1 MTTTHFDFG
10 NKYIYNWDNNENKF
24 VAINNEKN
32 IADFKSATQ
41 IFENLF
47 CTDMEIS
54 IDSEAHEITYFLPDD
69 YTAKKEFLNKL
80 SIISKCLDALNINHN
95 WGEFNLD

>member
-1 MTTTHFDFG
+1 MTTTHFKFG
-10 NKYIYNWDNNENKF
+10 NKYNYNWDNNKF
-24 VAINNEKN
+24 VAISNEKN

-41 IFENLF
+41 IFKNLF

-54 IDSEAHEITYFLPDD
+54 IGNETHEITYFLPNDCK
-69 YTAKKEFLNKL
+69 AKKEFLNKL
-80 SIISKCLDALNINHN
+80 SIISKCLDALQIKHN